1 MIKTLIFESNIN
13 KLTNIINTINNRNKE
28 INIRYIA
35 TTMHEVKNVILKED
49 INLVLFFQEGL
60 ELSQRTDKY
69 IEELS
74 KIKNIKI
81 IYFFKDKKY
90 AYVKNKN
97 ENIFFLNNNDSLE
110 NLCKKVEKIILNN
123 IWDET
128 IYNIRRKIV
137 LKLIELGYN
146 LKYKGTF
153 YLIDAIEYCYTNNKS
168 DTLNN
173 LEKNVYV
180 HVAKKYNKSL
190 NNIKTN
196 IIKAT
201 QMIEERY
208 TTKNEYYT
216 PKLVI
221 ILMLLHLKEIT
232 Q

>member
-1 MIKTLIFESNIN
+1 M
-13 KLTNIINTINNRNKE
+13 
-28 INIRYIA
+28 
-35 TTMHEVKNVILKED
+35 
-49 INLVLFFQEGL
+49 
-60 ELSQRTDKY
+60 
-69 IEELS
+69 
-74 KIKNIKI
+74 
-81 IYFFKDKKY
+81 
-90 AYVKNKN
+90 
-97 ENIFFLNNNDSLE
+97 
-110 NLCKKVEKIILNN
+110 
-123 IWDET
+123 
-128 IYNIRRKIV
+128 
-137 LKLIELGYN
+137 
-146 LKYKGTF
+146 
-153 YLIDAIEYCYTNNKS
+153 IDAIEYCYTNNKS

-221 ILMLLHLKEIT
+221 ILVLLHLKEIT

>member
-110 NLCKKVEKIILNN
+110 NLCKKVEN
-123 IWDET
+123 
-128 IYNIRRKIV
+128 
-137 LKLIELGYN
+137 
-146 LKYKGTF
+146 
-153 YLIDAIEYCYTNNKS
+153 
-168 DTLNN
+168 
-173 LEKNVYV
+173 
-180 HVAKKYNKSL
+180 
-190 NNIKTN
+190 
-196 IIKAT
+196 
-201 QMIEERY
+201 
-208 TTKNEYYT
+208 
-216 PKLVI
+216 
-221 ILMLLHLKEIT
+221 
-232 Q
+232 